1 MSATSS
7 RDAAGPVVP
16 VTPEEGRVA
25 PPDPVPANVTGIG
38 RGPRR
43 LTQVL
48 PPLVILLAVIGLW
61 YVVSYLVLEP
71 RVQFLLPPPHQV
83 VAVGMLDIGN
93 LVPILKALG
102 STTAVA
108 LVGLVIAIVLGMLAA
123 MLMSQGRWVER
134 SLFPYAVVLQT
145 IPILALVPL
154 IGFWFGFNF
163 RSRVLVCVMIALF
176 PIITNTL
183 FGLQSVSRDLHDLF
197 SLHGAGR
204 LTRLRKL
211 QLPHALPA
219 IFTGFRISAGLS
231 VIGAIVGDFFFRQGS
246 PGIGR
251 LLDVYSANLRPEEL
265 FTAIFFSSLL
275 GITVFWTFGL
285 LGQAAVGAWHESGQ
299 TRV

>member
-7 RDAAGPVVP
+7 RDAGPTVP
-16 VTPEEGRVA
+16 ATPEEGRVA
-25 PPDPVPANVTGIG
+25 PPDAVVAGVVG
-38 RGPRR
+38 RGARSGAR
-43 LTQVL
+43 LTRGL
-48 PPLVILLAVIGLW
+48 PPLVVLLAVIGLW
-61 YVVSYLVLEP
+61 YVVSYFVLEP

-83 VAVGMLDIGN
+83 VAVGMLDTGN
-93 LVPILKALG
+93 LVPIVQALG

-108 LVGLVIAIVLGMLAA
+108 LVGLTIAIVLGMLAA
-123 MLMSQGRWVER
+123 MLMSQGRWIER

-154 IGFWFGFNF
+154 VGFWFGFNF
-163 RSRVLVCVMIALF
+163 RSRVLVCVLIALF

-275 GITVFWTFGL
+275 GIAVFWTFGL